1 MKLSLCVL
9 FAHFGGRVPAPI
21 FSDQNNSFK
30 GVTNMTEE
38 RRRDLDAAL
47 SADGCRLRGNSIVR
61 EFSEGPMPMPLAE
74 PVVLVHDVEDDLDA
88 TLEQFNSGEIPY

>member
-1 MKLSLCVL
+1 M
-9 FAHFGGRVPAPI
+9 
-21 FSDQNNSFK
+21 N
-30 GVTNMTEE
+30 TMTEQQ
-38 RRRDLDAAL
+38 RKDLDAAL

-88 TLEQFNSGEIPY
+88 ILEQFNSGDIPY